1 MAGKPWWRRYR
12 TFLAASDTLVVGWA
26 VTLVPVIAPG
36 HPPWRDVTVPLG
48 FALLWSLALVVSG
61 TRDANVLG
69 IGHEEY
75 KRVLSA
81 SVTLFGLAAIAAYLL
96 RDPTVRSYLLAAFP
110 AGVGGL
116 VLSRWLW
123 RQWLHARRC
132 AGAWSARVF
141 LVGDTARVSGLAD
154 ALSSVPYTGYA
165 VIGSWH
171 GPAGGCPDDTARAI
185 VRAARRLE
193 ADTIAVTGGPDA
205 GPDLLRRLGWLLEQ
219 TPTQLVVVPGVMA
232 VAGPRVHTRPV
243 AGLPLLCIEAP
254 RFTGSTR
261 LVKRLFDVVVSALSL
276 LLLSPVLVAIAVA
289 VKVDS
294 RGPVFYRQARCGRH
308 GKVFRVWKFRT
319 MHPDA
324 DRRRAELVAANE
336 ADGPLFKIRR
346 DPRVTRLG
354 RSLRRL
360 SADELPQLINVLTGR
375 MSLVGPRPPLP
386 EELRHYERD
395 VRRRLLVTPGMTG
408 LWQISGRSDLGW
420 AEGIELDL
428 YYVENWS
435 FTLDLTVLWKTARAV
450 AGGRGAY

>member
-1 MAGKPWWRRYR
+1 MVGKPWWRRYR
-12 TFLAASDTLVVGWA
+12 TFLAGSDTLVVGWA

-36 HPPWRDVTVPLG
+36 QPPWRDVTAPVV
-48 FALLWSLALVVSG
+48 FAVLWSLALVVSG

-75 KRVLSA
+75 KRVVSA

-96 RDPTVRSYLLAAFP
+96 GDPLVRSYLVAAFP
-110 AGVGGL
+110 VGASGL
-116 VLSRWLW
+116 VCSRWLW

-141 LVGDTARVSGLAD
+141 LVGDTARVAD
-154 ALSSVPYTGYA
+154 AFAAAPYTGYA

-171 GPAGGCPDDTARAI
+171 GTADDSPDDTARAI
-185 VRAARRLE
+185 VRAARRLD

-205 GPDLLRRLGWLLEQ
+205 GPDLLRRLGWLLER

-232 VAGPRVHTRPV
+232 VAGPRVRTRPV

-254 RFTGSTR
+254 RFTGSAR
-261 LVKRLFDVVVSALSL
+261 LVKRLFDVVVSALAL
-276 LLLSPVLVAIAVA
+276 FALSPALAVIAAAI
-289 VKVDS
+289 KLDS
-294 RGPVFYRQARCGRH
+294 RGPVFYRQPRCGRH

-319 MHPDA
+319 MHPGA
-324 DRRRAELVAANE
+324 DRRRAELVTANE
-336 ADGPLFKIRR
+336 ADGPLFKIRC

-354 RSLRRL
+354 RHLRRW

-386 EELRHYERD
+386 EELRRYERD

-420 AEGIELDL
+420 ADGVELDL

-435 FTLDLTVLWKTARAV
+435 FTLDLIVLWKTARV
-450 AGGRGAY
+450 VGSGRGAY

>member
-1 MAGKPWWRRYR
+1 MVENPWWRRYR
-12 TFLAASDTLVVGWA
+12 TFLTGSDTLVVGWA

-36 HPPWRDVTVPLG
+36 QPPWRDVTVPVGL
-48 FALLWSLALVVSG
+48 ALLWSFALVVSG

-96 RDPTVRSYLLAAFP
+96 QDPIVRGYLVAAFP
-110 AGVGGL
+110 VGVAGL

-141 LVGDTARVSGLAD
+141 LVGDTTLVAD
-154 ALSSVPYTGYA
+154 ALAAAPYTGYA
-165 VIGSWH
+165 VIGSWT
-171 GPAGGCPDDTARAI
+171 GPAADSPDDTARAI

-205 GPDLLRRLGWLLEQ
+205 GPDLLRRLGWLLER
-219 TPTQLVVVPGVMA
+219 THTQLVVVPGVMA
-232 VAGPRVHTRPV
+232 VAGPRVRTRPV

-254 RFTGSTR
+254 RFTGSAR
-261 LVKRLFDVVVSALSL
+261 LVKRVFDIVVSGLAL

-289 VKVDS
+289 VKLDS
-294 RGPVFYRQARCGRH
+294 RGPVFYRQPRCGRH
-308 GKVFRVWKFRT
+308 GKAFRVWKFRT

-324 DRRRAELVAANE
+324 DRRRAELAAANE

-354 RSLRRL
+354 RHLRRW

-386 EELRHYERD
+386 EELRRYERD

-420 AEGIELDL
+420 AEGVELDL

-435 FTLDLTVLWKTARAV
+435 FTLDLIVLWKTARV
-450 AGGRGAY
+450 VGSGRGAY